1 MDVQLDELRLE
12 INKLKPEIESLVKTL
27 KIEKIESELK
37 ELELETSKQGF
48 WDDSKNSQSVLS
60 KITG

>member
-12 INKLKPEIESLVKTL
+12 INRLKPEIESLVKTL

-48 WDDSKNSQSVLS
+48 WDDSKN
-60 KITG
+60 

>member
-27 KIEKIESELK
+27 KIEKIEMQLLK
-37 ELELETSKQGF
+37 LNLPMLTQ
-48 WDDSKNSQSVLS
+48 
-60 KITG
+60 I